1 MGLAL
6 LESSSIYCLNLTH
19 YFSQQTGHKNVHSGL
34 YGVSDADAMREKFDL
49 IFLGNFAWIEVNLV
63 NVFFS

>member
-34 YGVSDADAMREKFDL
+34 YGVSDADAMREKYVSFD
-49 IFLGNFAWIEVNLV
+49 
-63 NVFFS
+63 FFGKFCMDRS

>member
-34 YGVSDADAMREKFDL
+34 YGVSDTDAMREKYVSFD
-49 IFLGNFAWIEVNLV
+49 
-63 NVFFS
+63 FFGKFCMDRS